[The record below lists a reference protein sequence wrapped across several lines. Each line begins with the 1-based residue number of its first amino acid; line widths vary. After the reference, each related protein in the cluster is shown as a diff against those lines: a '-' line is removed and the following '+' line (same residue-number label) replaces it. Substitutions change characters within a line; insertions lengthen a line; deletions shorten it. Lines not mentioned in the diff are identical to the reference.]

1 MKAKIIA
8 YTIKHLTTAQQNQ
21 IRIQL
26 NGHNA
31 TSHGGRYK
39 YRLEGLLD
47 KITHIKP
54 SRSTI
59 IAPEKEA
66 QQILKLLQEHEAK
79 TTMYDIQ
86 IDKKEFKIK

>member
-8 YTIKHLTTAQQNQ
+8 YTIKHLTIAQQNQ

-31 TSHGGRYK
+31 TSHGGKYN
-39 YRLEGLLD
+39 YRLKGLLD
-47 KITHIKP
+47 KINHIKP

-59 IAPEKEA
+59 IAPTKEA
-66 QQILKLLQEHEAK
+66 EQIIELLKKHDAK
-79 TTMYDIQ
+79 ITTYNIQ
-86 IDKKEFKIK
+86 IEKKEFKK

>member
-39 YRLEGLLD
+39 YRLNGLLD

-66 QQILKLLQEHEAK
+66 EQILELLKKYDAK
-79 TTMYDIQ
+79 ITTYNIQ
-86 IDKKEFKIK
+86 IDKNEFKK